1 MRNLLNT
8 WLAACAMLLW
18 FAAPTI
24 ATTGQS
30 SPDQNSTTEQAHE
43 QNRKPGAVREIGGGA
58 GSAVTGAAKAT
69 GDVAKGG
76 GKAAADAVT
85 LHPIDAAGSAGKGV
99 ATAGK
104 DVTVGS
110 AKGAGKITKGIG
122 RVFKKIF

>member
-18 FAAPTI
+18 FVAPTI

-30 SPDQNSTTEQAHE
+30 SADQNSTTEQAHE
-43 QNRKPGAVREIGGGA
+43 QKGKPGAVREIGGGA
-58 GSAVTGAAKAT
+58 GSAGTGAAKAT

-85 LHPIDAAGSAGKGV
+85 LHPIGAANHSNIAH
-99 ATAGK
+99 AT
-104 DVTVGS
+104 S
-110 AKGAGKITKGIG
+110 HILSRFPIG
-122 RVFKKIF
+122 TALLPF